1 MHMTR
6 QNNPW
11 GFFNQLQRELNHPQ
25 TNSAPNESQSD
36 WTPAVDIHEN
46 ATAFT
51 LMIDVPGVNPK
62 SIDVSMEKGV
72 LSIKGE
78 REKETVGEDSSVK
91 REERQHGL
99 FSRHFNLPDS
109 VDAENIEAKADNG
122 VLTIVIPK
130 QEVAVSR
137 RIEVKH

>member
-11 GFFNQLQRELNHPQ
+11 GFFNQLQRELNYPQ
-25 TNSAPNESQSD
+25 TNSAAGEAQSD
-36 WTPAVDIHEN
+36 WTPAVDIHESD
-46 ATAFT
+46 TAFT

-78 REKETVGEDSSVK
+78 RDKETVGENSSVK

-130 QEVAVSR
+130 QEVALSR
-137 RIEVKH
+137 KIEVKH

>member
-6 QNNPW
+6 HNNPW
-11 GFFNQLQRELNHPQ
+11 GFFNQLQRELNYPQ
-25 TNSAPNESQSD
+25 TNSAVSENQSD

-46 ATAFT
+46 DTAFT

-78 REKETVGEDSSVK
+78 RNKETVGEDSSVK